1 MKQVV
6 IDSNIIFAAL
16 RSNNAAFREFLSNP
30 SYRFFTANFLI
41 AEIFKHKE
49 RILRNSK
56 AGEEDTFE
64 YLNKILQKLNFVNE
78 EFISTANLIHAYRL
92 CNDIDPKDT
101 PFVALALELECKLWT
116 KDLEIK
122 QGLLKKGFDNFFDDT
137 LS

>member
-1 MKQVV
+1 MKSVV

-16 RSNNAAFREFLSNP
+16 RSNNAAFREFLNNS
-30 SYRFFTANFLI
+30 SYKFFTANFLI

-56 AGEEDTFE
+56 ASEEETFE
-64 YLNKILQKLNFVNE
+64 YLNKILQKINFVNE
-78 EFISTANLIHAYRL
+78 EFISTANFIHAFRL

-101 PFVALALELECKLWT
+101 PFVALTLELECKLWT
-116 KDLEIK
+116 KDQELK
-122 QGLLKKGFDNFFDDT
+122 QGLLKKGFDNFFDDP